1 MGIASADPLL
11 ALRVKLVTMRAALI
25 GNLIRSVDGADLALV
40 GSIQGAIDAVDAVCN
55 EARRGDVGRQ

>member
-1 MGIASADPLL
+1 VGIAEPDPLL
-11 ALRVKLVTMRAALI
+11 TLRGKLVTMRAALI